1 MVITFSH
8 PKGGV
13 GKSTLC
19 LNYLVY
25 LQDKGI
31 DFTCIDLD
39 GQNSI
44 SNANK
49 LRAMHDN
56 KPFNIKTFASTDSL
70 IKFIDSHINENLI
83 IDSGGFDSAF
93 NRIAVSMSDKVI
105 TPLSDAPFEIMRLM
119 SFDEI
124 LGDIEKELRKS
135 KADFAIKSHLVL
147 NRLNPSA
154 KLIDS
159 ILDPFRE
166 SKHYAFMDSIVRDRT
181 LIKYSPTTGKGVL
194 ESKIRTSSDVAAKNE
209 ILAFCKE
216 VENLH

>member
-25 LQDKGI
+25 LQDKGV

-39 GQNSI
+39 GQNSL

-49 LRAMHDN
+49 LRAMHDV
-56 KPFNIKTFASTDSL
+56 KTFDIQTFASTDAL
-70 IKFIDSHINENLI
+70 IKFIDSHASENLI

-93 NRIAVSMSDKVI
+93 NRIAVSMSDRVI
-105 TPLSDAPFEIMRLM
+105 TPLSDSPFEVMRLM

-124 LGDIEKELRKS
+124 LTDIEKELRKS
-135 KADFAIKSHLVL
+135 KADFAIKTHLVL
-147 NRLNPSA
+147 NRLNPST

-216 VENLH
+216 IDTL